1 MKRILWR
8 GSGVLLLLV
17 LALAAYVWV
26 DSAMALHRTWH
37 VDEPALALPTDAGAI
52 ARGERIAASHG
63 CTDCHGADGG
73 GGVLLEGSPLG
84 RIAPPNLTPGQGSVI
99 LGFTV
104 ADWEHVIRHGIKPD
118 GRGLLFMPVRDF
130 AGLTDADT
138 ADLIAYLRQLPAVD
152 HEQAPT
158 RVGPLGRTLFA
169 FGKLPLIEARMI
181 DQHAPHVARLT
192 AAPTAAY
199 GGYLAQMC
207 VSCHGEHLSGGAI
220 PGMPPDFPAAANIT
234 PDDASGIGRWSKADF
249 HAVLREGR
257 RPDGSAVDPAM
268 PWRATRHFSD
278 VEIDALWA
286 YLNTVPA
293 RPAGTH

>member
-8 GSGVLLLLV
+8 GSGVLVLLV
-17 LALAAYVWV
+17 LALVAYVWV
-26 DSAMALHRTWH
+26 DSAVALHRTWH
-37 VDEPALALPTDAGAI
+37 VDEPALVLPVDPGAI

-73 GGVLLEGSPLG
+73 GSVLLEGSPLG
-84 RIAPPNLTPGQGSVI
+84 RIAPPNLTSGRGSAI

-104 ADWEHVIRHGIKPD
+104 ADWEHAIRHGIRPD

-130 AGLTDADT
+130 AGLTDADA

-152 HEQAPT
+152 HPQAPT
-158 RVGPLGRTLFA
+158 RVGPLGRALFA

-207 VSCHGEHLSGGAI
+207 VSCHGRHLSGGAI
-220 PGMPPDFPAAANIT
+220 PGMPPGFPAAANIT

-249 HAVLREGR
+249 RAVLREGR

-286 YLNTVPA
+286 YLHSVPA